1 MEKLENGFKT
11 LKEQKEFK
19 TMRAKSELAIYLY
32 TTINKFESKEE
43 PDIKLTKR
51 DVEQVLA
58 DMLKRSLDK

>member
-43 PDIKLTKR
+43 PSIKLTKK
-51 DVEQVLA
+51 DG
-58 DMLKRSLDK
+58 